1 MCIDKEKKGKKRNP
15 KKANHLKR
23 WDAKLLA

>member
-1 MCIDKEKKGKKRNP
+1 MCIDKEKRGKKRNP